1 MRWYN
6 PIARSKSAKKD
17 ESGYSLVELVIGL
30 TIFAMVALALI
41 GLFTA
46 LVQSSLL
53 IKRKSVALTLA
64 TNQME
69 YLKSLPYNSLV
80 IAGGSIYGT
89 APLPANTYNTFNG
102 VTYRTNT
109 SINYVDDAYDGCG
122 SYSTPALKAQ
132 YCKNQPAPTGAPATD
147 TNAAD
152 YKIVHVV
159 VYNSANVPYAEVDTQ
174 ISARVAETAST
185 TGALFVTVIDDNG
198 NPISGANINVLNST
212 ITPNVNLN
220 DSSDSNGVAIFYN
233 LPPDT
238 TNYDYGVTATK
249 SGYSTL
255 STIKSTGSLTATYPN
270 QNIFSQLSSYITL
283 TLRPMN
289 QRSLIVEAT
298 DLSSNPLNNLRINIK
313 GGEKRYTSTANTE
326 YYYNNL
332 SPTDT
337 RPTTGADG
345 TITLNDLT
353 PGPYIFCGDAGATS
367 CTIGST
373 TYYLAAPLPH
383 TGTNS
388 FNPVTVPS
396 VPIGNTPN
404 PVFSY
409 GGNSYV
415 QKVRLLLTTDSL
427 HPRIRTVTPD
437 DLDLSSD
444 PVSAFSFQ
452 VVGNNLPCSSSAASC
467 STTVRFLQGAS
478 TYTASCTGSSAGT
491 NLDCTVNLSG
501 VSAGLTYM
509 QVVVGSRTLTIPAG
523 SMLGGINVTP

>member
-6 PIARSKSAKKD
+6 PIAQNKSAKKD

-89 APLPANTYNTFNG
+89 APLPANTYNTVNG

-122 SYSTPALKAQ
+122 SYGTPALKAL

-147 TNAAD
+147 TNPAD

-198 NPISGANINVLNST
+198 NPVSGANINVVNST
-212 ITPNVNLN
+212 LTPNVNLN
-220 DSSDSNGVAIFYN
+220 DSSDANGVAIFYN

-238 TNYDYGVTATK
+238 TGYDYTVTASK

-255 STIKSTGSLTATYPN
+255 STIKPFGSLTPTYPS
-270 QNIFSQLSSYITL
+270 QNIFSQLSSYVTL
-283 TLRPMN
+283 VIKPMVTN
-289 QRSLIVEAT
+289 SLIVEAT
-298 DLSSNPLNNLRINIK
+298 DTSGNPIASLRVSAK
-313 GGEKRYTSTANTE
+313 GGYKKYTSTTNTE
-326 YYYNNL
+326 YYYNNFD
-332 SPTDT
+332 PTDV
-337 RPTTGADG
+337 RATTGGDG
-345 TITLNDLT
+345 VATFSSLT
-353 PGPYIFCGDAGATS
+353 PGEYIFCDGSGS
-367 CTIGST
+367 GCRIGNNN
-373 TYYLAAPLPH
+373 YYLVAALPYS
-383 TGTNS
+383 GSNS
-388 FNPVTVPS
+388 FNPVNVPS
-396 VPIGNTPN
+396 VPIGSTPN
-404 PVFSY
+404 PVFNYS
-409 GGNSYV
+409 GNDYV
-415 QKVRLLLTTDSL
+415 QKVRLMFSTDSSF
-427 HPRIRTVTPD
+427 PSISTITPD
-437 DLDLSSD
+437 EASIANDNL
-444 PVSAFSFQ
+444 SAFEFQ
-452 VVGNNLPCSSSAASC
+452 IDGKGIPCSASAGAC
-467 STTVRFLQGAS
+467 ATTVRILQGGS
-478 TYTASCTGSSAGT
+478 TYTASCTGTADT
-491 NLDCTVNLSG
+491 HMDCTVNMSG
-501 VSAGLTYM
+501 ATAGLT
-509 QVVVGSRTLTIPAG
+509 QLQIVVGSKTLTVPAG
-523 SMLGGINVTP
+523 SMMGGINVTP